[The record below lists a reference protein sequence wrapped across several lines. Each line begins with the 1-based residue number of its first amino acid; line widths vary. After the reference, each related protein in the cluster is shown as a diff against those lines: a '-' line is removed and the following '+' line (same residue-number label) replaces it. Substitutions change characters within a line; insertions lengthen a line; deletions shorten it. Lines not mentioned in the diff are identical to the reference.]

1 MVTVTA
7 SQAKNSLLELLRDV
21 MERGE
26 TVQITRNGI
35 PGGVL
40 VSAEEWE
47 SLLETVA
54 ILSDPTAMKRIARA
68 RRESGS
74 GVFLTHEDV
83 WRTDAVSAALPAR
96 SRKGHSSSST
106 RRRRARPKSR
116 RAARRG
122 SSAR

>member
-54 ILSDPTAMKRIARA
+54 ILSDPAAMKRIARA

-74 GVFLTHEDV
+74 GVFLTHENV
-83 WRTDAVSAALPAR
+83 WGADAVPVALPAR
-96 SRKGHSSSST
+96 SRKRHPGPAG
-106 RRRRARPKSR
+106 RRGGARPKSR
-116 RAARRG
+116 RAARR
-122 SSAR
+122 